1 MVSNTKQPKIMNS
14 VSQKIRIKLGDKLTI
29 LIIKQS
35 ISRTSNKVLLQAE
48 GEVFEQV
55 IGQLYQNLE
64 PNVKKTMLNHNYSLF
79 LDKLNNYGN

>member
-1 MVSNTKQPKIMNS
+1 MNS

-48 GEVFEQV
+48 GEVFEQIV
-55 IGQLYQNLE
+55 GHLYQNFE

-79 LDKLNNYGN
+79 LDKLNNYGY

>member
-1 MVSNTKQPKIMNS
+1 MNS
-14 VSQKIRIKLGDKLTI
+14 VSQKIRIKLGDKLTT

-35 ISRTSNKVLLQAE
+35 ISQTSNKVLIQVE

-64 PNVKKTMLNHNYSLF
+64 PNLKKTMLKHNF
-79 LDKLNNYGN
+79 

>member
-1 MVSNTKQPKIMNS
+1 MNS

>member
-14 VSQKIRIKLGDKLTI
+14 VSQKIRIKLGDKLTT
-29 LIIKQS
+29 LLLKQS
-35 ISRTSNKVLLQAE
+35 ISQTSNKVLLQAE

-64 PNVKKTMLNHNYSLF
+64 PNLKKTMLKHNF
-79 LDKLNNYGN
+79 